1 MVQRRS
7 VGEPLDVVDG
17 RGVRLCAEV
26 AAVSADGVR
35 LTVRECVREAPAP
48 VELVLVQAL
57 AKGDRGEAAIEAATE
72 LGVDEVVPWQA
83 ERSVVQWRGPRAD
96 TGHARWEATVRAAA
110 KQSRRAFVP
119 TVHPALDSAGV
130 ARLVSEVVA
139 GDGSAIVLYEAAVAP
154 LLAAALPE
162 DGGRI
167 LVVVG
172 PEGGISDRELELFGA
187 AGATLARLGPHL
199 LRMST
204 AGPVAVAML
213 AERLGRWAS
222 SSRFR

>member
-1 MVQRRS
+1 MSAPVFLAEPGALDGFGPGHSYLLDGAEGRHAGVVQRRS

-83 ERSVVQWRGPRAD
+83 ERSVVQWRGPRAEHD
-96 TGHARWEATVRAAA
+96 RKRRTEVLSTQSPHRAP
-110 KQSRRAFVP
+110 SHCRLR
-119 TVHPALDSAGV
+119 V
-130 ARLVSEVVA
+130 ARPGHRQSTRC
-139 GDGSAIVLYEAAVAP
+139 GAP
-154 LLAAALPE
+154 RDA
-162 DGGRI
+162 
-167 LVVVG
+167 
-172 PEGGISDRELELFGA
+172 
-187 AGATLARLGPHL
+187 PH
-199 LRMST
+199 
-204 AGPVAVAML
+204 
-213 AERLGRWAS
+213 
-222 SSRFR
+222 